1 MKSISFMRWG
11 NLNPVKH
18 KEHSKEE
25 GFHIAPK
32 KKGIYAFPCGYV
44 ERCLIWGSYTDVW
57 NRYVLDDNGNKIKNG
72 IDSELSDIELKK
84 LLKKRH
90 IKTNDV
96 SAKYS
101 EEDQCWYLVYKLR
114 PKKFGYNGD
123 IWHHLCDY
131 VGDKKDILEEYGDWV
146 KTSMHVYIN
155 ALHRCDTTERFLA
168 SRHEFGTKHGN
179 PHTHPRFC
187 TKDHYEV
194 FIERL

>member
-1 MKSISFMRWG
+1 MKSISFVRLG

-44 ERCLIWGSYTDVW
+44 ERFLICGSCTDGR
-57 NRYVLDDNGNKIKNG
+57 NRYVLDDNGNKIKDD
-72 IDSELSDIELKK
+72 IDSTLSDTELKK

-96 SAKYS
+96 SSKYS

-114 PKKFGYNGD
+114 PKKFEYNGD
-123 IWHHLCDY
+123 IWHHLSNY
-131 VGDKKDILEEYGDWV
+131 VGDKKEILEKYEDWV
-146 KTSMHVYIN
+146 FNSSLK
-155 ALHRCDTTERFLA
+155 F
-168 SRHEFGTKHGN
+168 
-179 PHTHPRFC
+179 
-187 TKDHYEV
+187 
-194 FIERL
+194 